1 MSSTCRNGG
10 APGHALSPLVR
21 TAITTAL
28 ADPSPEGWDLVCI
41 ALAEACC
48 EGDFLQRLKL
58 VKSKLRGWPVEVA
71 RPAPDAALYRKP
83 SHAAGVAALAYAV
96 RENNLYPHYIE
107 QVCTSPLLRRRG
119 GGQAVHLARAFTG
132 RLDGGAGQY
141 RIGEAGQG
149 DLTGGLVVDYF
160 ARAANRDRCIEVRLE
175 VEVKT
180 IKGRIREDQALRQ
193 AAFAER
199 GGLYIITRSIADC
212 CSQLVAARERIRVD
226 LL

>member
-1 MSSTCRNGG
+1 MAETC
-10 APGHALSPLVR
+10 AAGHAISPLVR
-21 TAITTAL
+21 TAIVTAL
-28 ADPSPEGWDLVCI
+28 ADPSPESWDFACVK
-41 ALAEACC
+41 LAEACC
-48 EGDFLQRLKL
+48 EHDFLQRLKL

-71 RPAPDAALYRKP
+71 RPAPDAAIYRKP
-83 SHAAGVAALAYAV
+83 SHAASVAQLAYAV
-96 RENNLYPHYIE
+96 RETNLYPVYVE
-107 QVCTSPLLRRRG
+107 QVCASPLLRRRD

-149 DLTGGLVVDYF
+149 DLTGGLVVDYC
-160 ARAANRDRCIEVRLE
+160 ARAANRDRRIEVRLE

-180 IKGRIREDQALRQ
+180 AKGRIREDQALRQ
-193 AAFAER
+193 AAFTER

-212 CSQLVAARERIRVD
+212 IAQLVAARERIRVD